1 MNANVFVRSF
11 RESSPYIH
19 RFRGQTFV
27 ISFGGDAIADGSI
40 RTLAHD
46 IALLNSLGINLVL
59 VHGAGPQ
66 IDAAMAERGL
76 QGERVGGRRITT
88 AAAMEAVTGAVGAA
102 RLAVEA
108 ALSQGQMGSP
118 MAGAGLQVVG
128 GNFLTAQPL
137 GILDGVDFQH
147 TGKVRR
153 VAVEALQR
161 HLAADEVV
169 LLSPIG
175 VSPTGTLFNVR
186 AEEVAVATAS
196 ALGAAKLIFLMD
208 AEGVSN
214 REGSLLRQLTAAEAV
229 AMLREND
236 TGCPSS
242 VRQHMESAISACRGG
257 VERVHL
263 IPRHVDGALLR
274 ELFTREGLGT
284 LISQDPFEHLR
295 RATLADVPGILEL
308 IRPLEEGGILVRR
321 SRERLEM
328 EAEQF
333 VVMERDGKI
342 IACAALY
349 PYPEQGMAEMACLAV
364 DGDYRRQGRG
374 EQLLTF
380 CEGLAR
386 EQGLRQIFVLTTQT
400 THWFL
405 ERGFR
410 QGTLEELPMPRQE
423 LYNMQRRSQVF
434 FRFLT

>member
-1 MNANVFVRSF
+1 MSADAFVRSF

-27 ISFGGDAIADGSI
+27 ISFGGDAIADDSI

-76 QGERVGGRRITT
+76 QGERIAGRRITT
-88 AAAMEAVTGAVGAA
+88 AAAMEAVKGAVGAA

-128 GNFLTAQPL
+128 GNFLMAQPL
-137 GILDGVDFQH
+137 GILDGVDFQY

-208 AEGVSN
+208 AEGVSD
-214 REGSLLRQLTAAEAV
+214 RQGSLLRQLTAAEAM
-229 AMLREND
+229 AMLRESD
-236 TGCPSS
+236 APCPPS
-242 VRQHMESAISACRGG
+242 VRQHMESAISACRRG

-263 IPRHVDGALLR
+263 ISRHVDGALLR

-308 IRPLEEGGILVRR
+308 IRPLEEGGVLVRR

-333 VVMERDGKI
+333 IVMERDGKI

-364 DGDYRRQGRG
+364 EGDYRRQGRG
-374 EQLLTF
+374 ERLLTF

-386 EQGLRQIFVLTTQT
+386 DHGLQQIFVLTTQT
-400 THWFL
+400 AHWFL
-405 ERGFR
+405 ERGFH
-410 QGTLEELPMPRQE
+410 QGTLEELPIPRQQ
-423 LYNMQRRSQVF
+423 LYNIQRRSQVF
-434 FRFLT
+434 FRPLT

>member
-1 MNANVFVRSF
+1 MSADAFVRSF

-46 IALLNSLGINLVL
+46 IALLNSLGINLIL

-118 MAGAGLQVVG
+118 MAGAGLQVVS
-128 GNFLTAQPL
+128 GNFLMAQPL

-214 REGSLLRQLTAAEAV
+214 RQGGLLRQLTAAEA
-229 AMLREND
+229 AALLREGG
-236 TGCPSS
+236 TTCPSS
-242 VRQHMESAISACRGG
+242 VRQHMESAISACRRG

-263 IPRHVDGALLR
+263 ISRHVDGALLR

-374 EQLLTF
+374 ERLLTF

-386 EQGLRQIFVLTTQT
+386 DQGLRQIFVLTTQT
-400 THWFL
+400 AHWFL

-434 FRFLT
+434 FHPLT

>member
-1 MNANVFVRSF
+1 
-11 RESSPYIH
+11 
-19 RFRGQTFV
+19 
-27 ISFGGDAIADGSI
+27 
-40 RTLAHD
+40 
-46 IALLNSLGINLVL
+46 
-59 VHGAGPQ
+59 
-66 IDAAMAERGL
+66 
-76 QGERVGGRRITT
+76 
-88 AAAMEAVTGAVGAA
+88 
-102 RLAVEA
+102 
-108 ALSQGQMGSP
+108 
-118 MAGAGLQVVG
+118 
-128 GNFLTAQPL
+128 
-137 GILDGVDFQH
+137 
-147 TGKVRR
+147 
-153 VAVEALQR
+153 
-161 HLAADEVV
+161 
-169 LLSPIG
+169 
-175 VSPTGTLFNVR
+175 
-186 AEEVAVATAS
+186 
-196 ALGAAKLIFLMD
+196 
-208 AEGVSN
+208 
-214 REGSLLRQLTAAEAV
+214 
-229 AMLREND
+229 
-236 TGCPSS
+236 
-242 VRQHMESAISACRGG
+242 MESAISACRRG

-263 IPRHVDGALLR
+263 ISRHVDGALLR

-380 CEGLAR
+380 CERLAR
-386 EQGLRQIFVLTTQT
+386 DQGLRQIFVLTTQT
-400 THWFL
+400 AHWFL

-434 FRFLT
+434 FHPLT

>member
-1 MNANVFVRSF
+1 MSADAFVRSF

-46 IALLNSLGINLVL
+46 IALLNSLGINLIL

-128 GNFLTAQPL
+128 GNFLMAQPL

-214 REGSLLRQLTAAEAV
+214 RQGSLLRQLTAAEA
-229 AMLREND
+229 AALLREGG
-236 TGCPSS
+236 TTCPSS
-242 VRQHMESAISACRGG
+242 VRQHMESAISACRRG

-263 IPRHVDGALLR
+263 ISRHVDGALLR

-380 CEGLAR
+380 CERLAR
-386 EQGLRQIFVLTTQT
+386 DQGLRQIFVLTTQT
-400 THWFL
+400 AHWFL

-434 FRFLT
+434 FHPLT

>member
-1 MNANVFVRSF
+1 MNTNVFVRSF

-27 ISFGGDAIADGSI
+27 ISFGGDAIADASI

-76 QGERVGGRRITT
+76 QGERVGGRRVTT

-128 GNFLTAQPL
+128 GNFLMAQPL

-208 AEGVSN
+208 AEGISN
-214 REGSLLRQLTAAEAV
+214 RQGGLLRQLTAAEAV
-229 AMLREND
+229 IMLRESGTD
-236 TGCPSS
+236 YPSS
-242 VRQHMESAISACRGG
+242 VRQHVESAIAACRRG

-263 IPRHVDGALLR
+263 ISRHVDGALLR

-284 LISQDPFEHLR
+284 LISQDPIEHLR

-308 IRPLEEGGILVRR
+308 IRPLEEGGVLVRR

-333 VVMERDGKI
+333 IVMERDGKI

-349 PYPEQGMAEMACLAV
+349 PYPGQGMAEMACLAV

-374 EQLLTF
+374 ERLLSF

-386 EQGLRQIFVLTTQT
+386 EQGLQQIFVLTTQT
-400 THWFL
+400 AHWFL

-434 FRFLT
+434 FRTLT